1 MQRLPNATPTPE
13 AQALLDTM
21 AKGPAGVDTSPA
33 IYLTIAHNPA
43 MLGTLRNMGD
53 TLRATTRLT
62 PEEREVIIHRVAAIC
77 DNGYE
82 WGIHAKLL
90 AEPLGLGE
98 DWLRATWDGEPSD
111 LPDPAH
117 ALLAQVCDEM
127 HASATVSDETWARM
141 RERYDEGQIVEIVFM
156 VGYYHLVSYVAR
168 AFQLTPEPWAAT
180 PPTT

>member
-1 MQRLPNATPTPE
+1 MQRLANAAPGPE

-43 MLGTLRNMGD
+43 MLGTLRHMGD
-53 TLRATTRLT
+53 TLRTATRLS
-62 PEEREVIIHRVAAIC
+62 PEEREVVIHRVAALC

-90 AEPLGLGE
+90 AGPLGLGD
-98 DWLRATWDGEPSD
+98 DWLQATWSGEPSD
-111 LPDPAH
+111 FADPAH
-117 ALLAQVCDEM
+117 ALIAQACDEM
-127 HASATVSDETWARM
+127 HASATVSDATWARL
-141 RERYDEGQIVEIVFM
+141 REHYDEAQIVELVFM

-168 AFQLTPEPWAAT
+168 VFQLDPEPWAAT
-180 PPTT
+180 PPAS